1 MIEPYKSKLLTNL
14 KKTRGLIDAIE
25 KMVIDDRY
33 CMDIAQQI
41 NASLGLMKSAKSL
54 ILESHLHSCGSH
66 KLMSEDREEKGKFIQ
81 ELMDIFHIS
90 HKK

>member
-1 MIEPYKSKLLTNL
+1 MIEPHKTKLLTNL
-14 KKTRGLIDAIE
+14 KKTRGLLETIE
-25 KMVIDDRY
+25 RMVQDDRY

-41 NASLGLMKSAKSL
+41 NASLGLMKSAKDL
-54 ILESHLHSCGSH
+54 ILESHLSSCASH
-66 KLMSEDREEKGKFIQ
+66 KLMSENKAEKEQFIQ

>member
-1 MIEPYKSKLLTNL
+1 MIEPHKTKLLTNL
-14 KKTRGLIDAIE
+14 KKTRGLLETIE
-25 KMVIDDRY
+25 RMVQDDRY

-41 NASLGLMKSAKSL
+41 NASLGLMKSAKDL
-54 ILESHLHSCGSH
+54 ILESHLNSCAGH
-66 KLMSEDREEKGKFIQ
+66 KLMSEDRAEKEQFIQ

>member
-14 KKTRGLIDAIE
+14 KKTRGLLETVE
-25 KMVIDDRY
+25 KMVENDRY

-54 ILESHLHSCGSH
+54 ILESHLNSCATH
-66 KLMSEDREEKGKFIQ
+66 KLTSEDKEEKEQFIQ

>member
-1 MIEPYKSKLLTNL
+1 
-14 KKTRGLIDAIE
+14 
-25 KMVIDDRY
+25 MVQDDRY
-33 CMDIAQQI
+33 CMDIAQQL

-54 ILESHLHSCGSH
+54 VLESHLNSCGAH
-66 KLMSEDREEKGKFIQ
+66 KLMSPKQEEKEQFIQ

>member
-1 MIEPYKSKLLTNL
+1 MIEPYKSKLLINL
-14 KKTRGLIDAIE
+14 KKTRGLLETIE
-25 KMVIDDRY
+25 KMVEGDRY

-41 NASLGLMKSAKSL
+41 NASLGLMKSAKDL
-54 ILESHLHSCGSH
+54 ILESHLNSCGAK
-66 KLMSEDREEKGKFIQ
+66 KLTVENTVEKEQFIQ

>member
-14 KKTRGLIDAIE
+14 KKTRGLIETIE
-25 KMVIDDRY
+25 RMVQDDRY

-41 NASLGLMKSAKSL
+41 NASLGLMKSAKDL
-54 ILESHLHSCGSH
+54 ILESHLSSCASH
-66 KLMSEDREEKGKFIQ
+66 KLMSPDKEEKALFVQ
-81 ELMDIFHIS
+81 ELMDVFHIS

>member
-14 KKTRGLIDAIE
+14 KKTRGLIETIE
-25 KMVIDDRY
+25 RMVQDDRY

-41 NASLGLMKSAKSL
+41 NASLGLMKSAKDL
-54 ILESHLHSCGSH
+54 ILESHLTSCASH
-66 KLMSEDREEKGKFIQ
+66 KLMSSDKEEKALFVQ
-81 ELMDIFHIS
+81 ELMDVFHIS

>member
-1 MIEPYKSKLLTNL
+1 MIEPHKTKLLTNL
-14 KKTRGLIDAIE
+14 KKTRGLLETIE
-25 KMVIDDRY
+25 KMVIGDRY
-33 CMDIAQQI
+33 CMDIAQQL

-54 ILESHLHSCGSH
+54 ILESHLNSCAAH
-66 KLMSEDREEKGKFIQ
+66 KLTSENSEEKEQFIQ

>member
-1 MIEPYKSKLLTNL
+1 MIEPYKQKLLTNL
-14 KKTRGLIDAIE
+14 KKTRGLLETVE
-25 KMVIDDRY
+25 KMVENDRY

-41 NASLGLMKSAKSL
+41 NASLGLMKSAKDL
-54 ILESHLHSCGSH
+54 ILESHLSSCGSD
-66 KLMSEDREEKGKFIQ
+66 KLASENKEEKEKFIR

>member
-1 MIEPYKSKLLTNL
+1 MIEPYKAKLLTNL
-14 KKTRGLIDAIE
+14 KKTRGLLETVE
-25 KMVIDDRY
+25 KMVENDRY

-41 NASLGLMKSAKSL
+41 NASLGLMKSAKDL
-54 ILESHLHSCGSH
+54 ILQSHLNSCGSD
-66 KLMSEDREEKGKFIQ
+66 KLTSPDKEEKEKFIQ

>member
-1 MIEPYKSKLLTNL
+1 MIEPHKAKLLTNL
-14 KKTRGLIDAIE
+14 KKTRGLLEAIE
-25 KMVIDDRY
+25 KMVVGDRY
-33 CMDIAQQI
+33 CMDIAQQL

-54 ILESHLHSCGSH
+54 VLESHLNSCAAH
-66 KLMSEDREEKGKFIQ
+66 KLTSENKEEKEQFVQ

>member
-1 MIEPYKSKLLTNL
+1 MIEPYKQKLLTNL
-14 KKTRGLIDAIE
+14 KKTRGLLETVE
-25 KMVIDDRY
+25 KMVESDRY

-54 ILESHLHSCGSH
+54 ILESHLNSCASH
-66 KLMSEDREEKGKFIQ
+66 KLTSEDKEEKAQFIQ